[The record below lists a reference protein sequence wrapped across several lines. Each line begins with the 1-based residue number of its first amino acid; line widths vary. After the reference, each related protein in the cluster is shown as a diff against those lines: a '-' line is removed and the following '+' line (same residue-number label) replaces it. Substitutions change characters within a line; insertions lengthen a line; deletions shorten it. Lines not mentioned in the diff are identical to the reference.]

1 MHNNHNNIIHKPD
14 GRLKIVRVHSESI
27 IPCISKNMVKSKQL
41 TIIWYIDDLNMLRNE
56 PEEVMNMLECM
67 EKKYGNIRITMVN
80 KHNYLGM

>member
-1 MHNNHNNIIHKPD
+1 
-14 GRLKIVRVHSESI
+14 
-27 IPCISKNMVKSKQL
+27 MVKSKQL